1 MKNKIIFI
9 IVFLYSF
16 LFSLSVVQQWNFE
29 NSSKDLLSSG
39 DHIEEWSETKDG
51 LYVKLYKKISKENGA
66 VVYKK
71 YLTVYYNGNFVYD
84 KEVNFDNIQNY
95 FHFENDNI
103 VCPKGKYHPHY
114 FYDNKNSTLNLNTFH
129 ENGDW
134 ELKCISHEQG
144 YFLVFYLMNGSTHFF
159 YKKSGSNTWGDQVLH
174 QEIYDVKLNSIL
186 TNYEYPLAYLVK
198 SGDGVKLK
206 GAKYTIKADGIYRN
220 DCGGNVDI
228 MDANYYTRGC
238 FEKNYDHFYFLTYT
252 DTSDFACGYYD
263 SSDSIDY
270 LHVEKCSVT
279 KNDQSPLEFV
289 DEVEIKEIK
298 FINNYKYAYYT
309 IYNPTSGKTYRG
321 IIDTKKNIVVF
332 NTEKEIL
339 TYIPFSDISMLA
351 ITSETAYEI
360 CVIKQDG
367 SCRS

>member
-39 DHIEEWSETKDG
+39 DHIKEWSETKDG
-51 LYVKLYKKISKENGA
+51 LYVKLYKKISKENGE

-84 KEVNFDNIQNY
+84 NEVKFDNIQNY

-114 FYDNKNSTLNLNTFH
+114 FYDNTYSTLNLDTFH

-159 YKKSGSNTWGDQVLH
+159 YKKSGSNTWGNQVLH

-198 SGDGVKLK
+198 SEDGVKLK
-206 GAKYTIKADGIYRN
+206 GAKYTIKADGIYTEMIAVEMLILWMQIITQE
-220 DCGGNVDI
+220 DVLKKI
-228 MDANYYTRGC
+228 MT
-238 FEKNYDHFYFLTYT
+238 
-252 DTSDFACGYYD
+252 
-263 SSDSIDY
+263 I
-270 LHVEKCSVT
+270 
-279 KNDQSPLEFV
+279 
-289 DEVEIKEIK
+289 
-298 FINNYKYAYYT
+298 FI
-309 IYNPTSGKTYRG
+309 
-321 IIDTKKNIVVF
+321 F
-332 NTEKEIL
+332 
-339 TYIPFSDISMLA
+339 
-351 ITSETAYEI
+351 
-360 CVIKQDG
+360 
-367 SCRS
+367 